1 MPERFDLELR
11 TVEKKF
17 GDQTVVRGV
26 SFTLEKGEFLSLLGP
41 SGCGKTTT
49 LSMIAGFEAP
59 TGGEILI
66 RGRRIDALPPE
77 KRDIGMV
84 FQNYALFP
92 HLTVADNIGFG
103 LRMRGMRKT
112 EVRAEVESSAR
123 LVKVDHLLDRQP
135 RQLSGGQ
142 QQRVALA
149 RALVTKPALVLLDEP
164 FGALDRLLREELQI
178 EIRSLLRRLNITTV
192 FVTHDQ
198 DEALSMSD
206 RVAVMFDG
214 RIEQISTPQ
223 QLYQAPATRNVA
235 GFIGK
240 GTFLRGNIDTHGM
253 FETKLGTFKLAAIAT
268 ATAPKAAIGD
278 YFLRPESVFVAA
290 RVGQYPNEVNAQVA
304 AVTFLGDRQ
313 TLIADASDGTRFFV
327 QIRHDLAALPI
338 GARVQL
344 GWASESAIVF
354 QSTTRCL

>member
-1 MPERFDLELR
+1 MAEHFDLELR
-11 TVEKKF
+11 SVEKRF
-17 GDQTVVRGV
+17 GDQAVVRGV
-26 SFTLEKGEFLSLLGP
+26 SFALEKGEFLSLLGP

-59 TGGEILI
+59 SGGEILI
-66 RGRRIDALPPE
+66 RDRRIDALPPE

-103 LRMRGMRKT
+103 LRMRGMRKA
-112 EVRAEVESSAR
+112 EARIEVESSAR
-123 LVKVDHLLDRQP
+123 LVKVDHLLDRYP

-223 QLYQAPATRNVA
+223 QLYSVPATRNVA

-240 GTFLRGNIDTHGM
+240 GTFLRGTVTANGL
-253 FETKLGTFKLAAIAT
+253 FESKLGSFRLPGGAAS
-268 ATAPKAAIGD
+268 PKSAIGD
-278 YFLRPESVFVAA
+278 YFLRPESVFVTE
-290 RVGQYPNEVNAQVA
+290 RIGQYPNEINAEVA
-304 AVTFLGDRQ
+304 AMTFLGDRQ
-313 TLIADASDGTRFFV
+313 TLIADATDGTRFFV
-327 QIRHDLAALPI
+327 QVRHDSPALPI
-338 GARVQL
+338 GSKVHL
-344 GWASESAIVF
+344 GWASESATVY
-354 QSTTRCL
+354 QSAATV

>member
-1 MPERFDLELR
+1 MSERFDLELR
-11 TVEKKF
+11 TVQKQF

-26 SFTLEKGEFLSLLGP
+26 SFALEKGEFLSLLGP

-59 TGGEILI
+59 SGGEILI

-103 LRMRGMRKT
+103 LRMRGVRKA
-112 EVRAEVESSAR
+112 EARVEVESSAR
-123 LVKVDHLLDRQP
+123 LVKVDHLLDRHP

-149 RALVTKPALVLLDEP
+149 RALVTRPALVLLDEP

-223 QLYQAPATRNVA
+223 QLYSVPATRNVA

-240 GTFLRGNIDTHGM
+240 GTFLRGNVAANGA
-253 FETKLGTFKLAAIAT
+253 FETKLGAFKLASAT
-268 ATAPKAAIGD
+268 PAPKAAVGD
-278 YFLRPESVFVAA
+278 YFLRPESVFVTA
-290 RVGQYPNEVNAQVA
+290 RVGQYPNEINAEVA
-304 AVTFLGDRQ
+304 AMTFLGDRQ
-313 TLIADASDGTRFFV
+313 TLIADAADGTRFFV
-327 QIRHDLAALPI
+327 QVRHDSPALPI
-338 GARVQL
+338 GSKVRL
-344 GWASESAIVF
+344 GWTSESATVY
-354 QSTTRCL
+354 QSAASA

>member
-1 MPERFDLELR
+1 MRESFDLELR
-11 TVEKKF
+11 SIEKRF
-17 GDQTVVRGV
+17 ADLTVVRGV
-26 SFTLEKGEFLSLLGP
+26 SITLAKGEFVSLLGP

-59 TGGEILI
+59 SGGEILI

-92 HLTVADNIGFG
+92 HLNVADNIGFG
-103 LRMRGMRKT
+103 LRMRGVRAGDA
-112 EVRAEVESSAR
+112 RAEVEASAR
-123 LVKVDHLLDRQP
+123 LVKVDHLLDRMP

-178 EIRSLLRRLNITTV
+178 EIRALLRRLDITTV

-223 QLYQAPATRNVA
+223 QLYSAPATRNVA

-240 GTFLRGNIDTHGM
+240 GTFLRGTVTG
-253 FETKLGTFKLAAIAT
+253 EGVLSSKLGTFRLPASLPASAV
-268 ATAPKAAIGD
+268 ASVD
-278 YFLRPESVFVAA
+278 YFLRPEAVVVTDQANLF
-290 RVGQYPNEVNAQVA
+290 PNEVNAQVA
-304 AVTFLGDRQ
+304 AMTFLGDRQ
-313 TLIADASDGTRFFV
+313 TLIADADDGTRFFV
-327 QIRHDLAALPI
+327 QARHDAPALPI
-338 GARVQL
+338 GSRVRL
-344 GWASESAIVF
+344 GWATESAAVF
-354 QSTTRCL
+354 PAVSTN

>member
-1 MPERFDLELR
+1 MSERFDLELR
-11 TVEKKF
+11 TVEKQF

-26 SFTLEKGEFLSLLGP
+26 SFALEKGEFLSLLGP

-59 TGGEILI
+59 SGGEILI

-103 LRMRGMRKT
+103 LRMRGVRKAEART
-112 EVRAEVESSAR
+112 EVESSAR
-123 LVKVDHLLDRQP
+123 LVKVNHLLDRYP

-223 QLYQAPATRNVA
+223 QLYLSPATRNVA

-240 GTFLRGNIDTHGM
+240 GTFLRGNITANGV
-253 FETKLGTFKLAAIAT
+253 FETRLGAFKLASAA
-268 ATAPKAAIGD
+268 AARKAVVGD
-278 YFLRPESVFVAA
+278 YFLRPESVFVTA
-290 RVGQYPNEVNAQVA
+290 RVGQYPNEINAEVA
-304 AVTFLGDRQ
+304 AMTFLGDRQ
-313 TLIADASDGTRFFV
+313 TLIADAPDGTRFFV
-327 QIRHDLAALPI
+327 QVRHDSPALAI
-338 GARVQL
+338 GSKVRL
-344 GWASESAIVF
+344 GWGSESATVY
-354 QSTTRCL
+354 QSASSA